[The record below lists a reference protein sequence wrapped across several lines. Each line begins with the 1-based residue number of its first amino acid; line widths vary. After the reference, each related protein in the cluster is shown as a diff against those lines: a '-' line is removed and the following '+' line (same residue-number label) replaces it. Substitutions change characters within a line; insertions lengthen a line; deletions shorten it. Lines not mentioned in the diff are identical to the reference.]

1 MTNKGNRLF
10 LIDSAL
16 SNMNSA
22 LYYKKVK
29 QISQERGISESEARS
44 YLGKRGAEARKRK
57 KEAAQEKE
65 KIIQNCWWNN

>member
-1 MTNKGNRLF
+1 
-10 LIDSAL
+10 
-16 SNMNSA
+16 MNSA

-44 YLGKRGAEARKRK
+44 YLGKKGAEARKRK
-57 KEAAQEKE
+57 KEEAQEKE

>member
-1 MTNKGNRLF
+1 
-10 LIDSAL
+10 
-16 SNMNSA
+16 MNSA